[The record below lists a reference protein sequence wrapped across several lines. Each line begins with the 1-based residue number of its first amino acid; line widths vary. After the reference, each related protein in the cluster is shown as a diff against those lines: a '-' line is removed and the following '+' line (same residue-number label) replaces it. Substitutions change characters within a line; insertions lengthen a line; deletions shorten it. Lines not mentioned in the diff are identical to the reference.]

1 MKMRKLVR
9 RDRRKNDEDAEE
21 YRLSLDATK
30 LTNAEEKAKM
40 ALGSGG
46 LISEDDSDDSD
57 DSAER

>member
-46 LISEDDSDDSD
+46 LISEDEDDSD